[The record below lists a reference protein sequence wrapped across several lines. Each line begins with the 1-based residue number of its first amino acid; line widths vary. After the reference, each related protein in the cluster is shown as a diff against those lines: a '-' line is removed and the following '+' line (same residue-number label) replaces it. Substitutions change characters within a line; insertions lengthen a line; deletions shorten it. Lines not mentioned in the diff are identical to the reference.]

1 MLNLDKAKE
10 RLCERLFLP
19 DFIIKLK
26 RNDKGITTVSFKD
39 EDTNVVVNLKFN
51 ENTLATTI
59 APREMEKEEFRYCL
73 KEHMNDIKQ
82 ILNESVENYVS
93 SLD

>member
-10 RLCERLFLP
+10 RLCKRFLP
-19 DFIIKLK
+19 DFNIKLK
-26 RNDKGITTVSFKD
+26 RNDKGVTTISFKD

-51 ENTLATTI
+51 ENTLVTTI
-59 APREMEKEEFRYCL
+59 APREMEKDEFQYGL

-82 ILNESVENYVS
+82 ILNESLE
-93 SLD
+93 

>member
-10 RLCERLFLP
+10 RLCKRFLP
-19 DFIIKLK
+19 DFNIKLK
-26 RNDKGITTVSFKD
+26 RNDKGVTTISFKD

-51 ENTLATTI
+51 ENTLTTTI
-59 APREMEKEEFRYCL
+59 APREMEKDEFRYSL

-82 ILNESVENYVS
+82 ILKESVE
-93 SLD
+93 

>member
-1 MLNLDKAKE
+1 MIIDV
-10 RLCERLFLP
+10 
-19 DFIIKLK
+19 IKLK
-26 RNDKGITTVSFKD
+26 SNIVDKIDIDETISFKD

-59 APREMEKEEFRYCL
+59 APREMEKDEFRYGL

-82 ILNESVENYVS
+82 ILNESLE
-93 SLD
+93 

>member
-1 MLNLDKAKE
+1 MLNIEQTNKKLIN
-10 RLCERLFLP
+10 LFSP
-19 DFIIKLK
+19 DFNVSLK
-26 RNDKGITTVSFKD
+26 RNNKGIVTISFKD

-59 APREMEKEEFRYCL
+59 APREMEKEEFRYGL

-82 ILNESVENYVS
+82 ILNESVE
-93 SLD
+93 

>member
-10 RLCERLFLP
+10 RLCKRFLP
-19 DFIIKLK
+19 DFDIKLK
-26 RNDKGITTVSFKD
+26 RNDKGVTTISFKD

-51 ENTLATTI
+51 ENTLTTTI
-59 APREMEKEEFRYCL
+59 APREMEKDEFRYSL

-82 ILNESVENYVS
+82 ILNESVE
-93 SLD
+93 

>member
-10 RLCERLFLP
+10 RLCKRFLP
-19 DFIIKLK
+19 DFNIKLK
-26 RNDKGITTVSFKD
+26 RNDKGVTTISFKD

-51 ENTLATTI
+51 ENTLTTTI
-59 APREMEKEEFRYCL
+59 APREMEKDEFRYTL

-82 ILNESVENYVS
+82 ILNESLE
-93 SLD
+93 

>member
-10 RLCERLFLP
+10 RLCKRFLP
-19 DFIIKLK
+19 DFNIKLK
-26 RNDKGITTVSFKD
+26 RNDKGVTTISFKD

-51 ENTLATTI
+51 ENTLSTTI
-59 APREMEKEEFRYCL
+59 APREMEKEEFRYAL

-82 ILNESVENYVS
+82 ILNESVE
-93 SLD
+93 

>member
-10 RLCERLFLP
+10 RLCKRFLP
-19 DFIIKLK
+19 DFNIKLK
-26 RNDKGITTVSFKD
+26 RNDKGVTTISFKD

-51 ENTLATTI
+51 ENTLTTTI
-59 APREMEKEEFRYCL
+59 APREMEKEEFRYSL

-82 ILNESVENYVS
+82 ILNESVE
-93 SLD
+93 

>member
-10 RLCERLFLP
+10 RLCKRFLP
-19 DFIIKLK
+19 DFNIKLK
-26 RNDKGITTVSFKD
+26 RNDKGVTTISFKD

-51 ENTLATTI
+51 ENTLSTTI
-59 APREMEKEEFRYCL
+59 APREMEKEEFRYTL

-82 ILNESVENYVS
+82 ILNESVE
-93 SLD
+93 